1 MREEFFA
8 ISRRGLSHFA
18 SGKPLQDASKA
29 VKGEDYCIAVVCDG
43 HGGEKHFRSE
53 IGSNYAADVAIEKF
67 EEFVKAYP
75 TYESVSGT
83 EETERIRRLKISIL
97 SEWQRLLD
105 DYTKDHPFTEGEEKN
120 FSNTFRGR
128 KDYDVRI
135 AYGTTLLA
143 ALVAKDYYLLMVIG
157 DGAIIK
163 IKRDFSAEVMTFEGK
178 YEYTEGPHSAT
189 DSLCQPEC
197 FSKIFTRLEK
207 TDDPMLA
214 FGLCSDGLTE
224 SYETDEALC
233 KKMVNYL
240 NFLAEEGMK
249 ATEEAVGEQL
259 DQISKLASKDD
270 MSVAFAT
277 NCLSAFDKRSAEEKQ
292 TAQQNNMKE
301 EK

>member
-8 ISRRGLSHFA
+8 ISRRGASHFA

-29 VKGEDYCIAVVCDG
+29 IKGDGYCVAIVCDG

-53 IGSNYAADVAIEKF
+53 IGSKFAVGVAIEKF

-75 TYESVSGT
+75 TYEKCSGKG
-83 EETERIRRLKISIL
+83 ESERIRRLEISIL
-97 SEWQRLLD
+97 SGWQCRLD
-105 DYTKDHPFTEGEEKN
+105 EYTKMFPFTDEEEKK

-135 AYGTTLLA
+135 PYGTTLLA
-143 ALVAKDYYLLMVIG
+143 ALVARDYYLFMIIG

-163 IKRDFSAEVMTFEGK
+163 IKPDLSAEVMTFEGK
-178 YEYTEGPHSAT
+178 HEYTEGPHSAT

-207 TDDPMLA
+207 TDEPALA
-214 FGLCSDGLTE
+214 FGICSDGLTE
-224 SYETDEALC
+224 SYETNEALC

-240 NFLAEEGMK
+240 NFLAEEGMQS
-249 ATEEAVGEQL
+249 TIEAVGNQL

-277 NCLSAFDKRSAEEKQ
+277 NCLSAFDKRKHAEEQ
-292 TAQQNNMKE
+292 PAQQNDK
-301 EK
+301 